1 MHAGSKDGPRKLK
14 RVASKV
20 NTYGDDCD
28 EMDLEEGIGDGNK
41 PLKRKSAK
49 NRKKDLEPK
58 SLQRT
63 PTKKKIMTSSQSRKK
78 IDSPDGSCDSKQKK
92 SMTKKVSNH
101 ENKRERKITSENAE
115 QARRTKKIG
124 DKNLRSKMSK
134 EKSILRNSLS
144 DDHNGKYYID
154 SKEELQSVNRKISK
168 LRRGK
173 SSVTITDDTT
183 ATGMDSSGETVYS
196 RNKVK
201 NNRPSTGRSRSEA
214 PLTRKKS
221 EGLVRQESRKKNRSQ
236 STKSTSTL
244 TRERSKE
251 QIHGIRSRQAKREEF
266 QRSKSVTTGHSL
278 QRGKSMNRS
287 LANVGYKSTELSRR
301 GYQRSKSHRPT
312 GVDRRRNGTS
322 LSRSS
327 LSRSSLSRSRSRSR
341 SALRR
346 SRSVL
351 SVSDNGPREI
361 FYDEHGRRLIRDKV
375 DTEKLPRTLV
385 IIWVMVA
392 AELGFDFATTIIAFL
407 SFLKEANCCD
417 KTIELVVGNVPF
429 ITTIPFFVLVMVE
442 LVMLIRVIVMTLW
455 PKASSTRDDDI
466 ESIEQS
472 TCRRCCCYCLKMK
485 AKGLMGFMNYLV
497 LLNPVFGCLIAWML
511 MYQSDK
517 TEAFTVLGLE
527 GASLILHFASV
538 CLEGSFR
545 TCRQITFHSLPLI
558 PFFVSI
564 GMVGYYLKQGGVC
577 YIPKEKIFRFSGCE
591 ICPNPQTG
599 VFEPCPKDLFEWSG
613 GDMPNS
619 LDGIWDEITGRTTQ
633 STYCSADIN
642 FCFFDYDSGT

>member
-1 MHAGSKDGPRKLK
+1 MHAGSKGGPKKLK
-14 RVASKV
+14 RVSSKV

-28 EMDLEEGIGDGNK
+28 EMDLEEGLGNGNK
-41 PLKRKSAK
+41 PLKKKSAK
-49 NRKKDLEPK
+49 NRKKDPEPK
-58 SLQRT
+58 SIKRA
-63 PTKKKIMTSSQSRKK
+63 PTKNKIMTPSQSRKK

-92 SMTKKVSNH
+92 STTKKVSNH
-101 ENKRERKITSENAE
+101 ENERERKGTSENAE

-124 DKNLRSKMSK
+124 VNNMRSKMSK
-134 EKSILRNSLS
+134 EKSILRNTLS
-144 DDHNGKYYID
+144 DGHNGQHYID
-154 SKEELQSVNRKISK
+154 SKEELESSNRKSPK

-173 SSVTITDDTT
+173 SSVIITDDTT

-201 NNRPSTGRSRSEA
+201 NKRPSTGRSRSDA
-214 PLTRKKS
+214 RLTRKKS
-221 EGLVRQESRKKNRSQ
+221 ESLVRQESRKENQSQ
-236 STKSTSTL
+236 PAKLTSTL

-251 QIHGIRSRQAKREEF
+251 KIHEMRSRQAKREEL
-266 QRSKSVTTGHSL
+266 QRSKSERTGHSL

-287 LANVGYKSTELSRR
+287 SASVGYKSTELPRR
-301 GYQRSKSHRPT
+301 GYQQSKSHRPT
-312 GVDRRRNGTS
+312 GGDRRRNGTS
-322 LSRSS
+322 LSRSR
-327 LSRSSLSRSRSRSR
+327 SRSALSADDNGPRERNGTSLSRSRSR
-341 SALRR
+341 
-346 SRSVL
+346 
-351 SVSDNGPREI
+351 PREI
-361 FYDEHGRRLIRDKV
+361 FHDEYGRRLVRNKEDK
-375 DTEKLPRTLV
+375 EKLPRTLV
-385 IIWVMVA
+385 IIWVVVA

-407 SFLKEANCCD
+407 SFLKEATCCE
-417 KTIELVVGNVPF
+417 KPIELVVGNIPF

-442 LVMLIRVIVMTLW
+442 LIMLIRVIVMTLW

-466 ESIEQS
+466 ESTEQS

-497 LLNPVFGCLIAWML
+497 LLNPIFGCLIAWML

-591 ICPNPQTG
+591 ICPNLLG
-599 VFEPCPKDLFEWSG
+599 VPEPCPKNISDIFEWSG

-642 FCFFDYDSGT
+642 FCFFDYDTGT

>member
-1 MHAGSKDGPRKLK
+1 MHAGSKDGPKKLK
-14 RVASKV
+14 RVSSKV
-20 NTYGDDCD
+20 NTYGDDYD
-28 EMDLEEGIGDGNK
+28 EMDLEEGLGDGNK
-41 PLKRKSAK
+41 PLKRKSTK

-92 SMTKKVSNH
+92 SKTKKVSNH
-101 ENKRERKITSENAE
+101 ENERERKGTSENVE

-124 DKNLRSKMSK
+124 GNNLRSKMSK
-134 EKSILRNSLS
+134 EKSILRNTLS
-144 DDHNGKYYID
+144 DDHNNGQLYID
-154 SKEELQSVNRKISK
+154 SKEELESGNRKIPK

-173 SSVTITDDTT
+173 SSVIITDDSTI
-183 ATGMDSSGETVYS
+183 TGMDSSEESVYS

-201 NNRPSTGRSRSEA
+201 NKRPSTGRGRSDA
-214 PLTRKKS
+214 RLTRKKS
-221 EGLVRQESRKKNRSQ
+221 ESLVRQESRKKNQSQ

-251 QIHGIRSRQAKREEF
+251 KTPGMRSRQAKREEL
-266 QRSKSVTTGHSL
+266 QRSKSETTGRPL

-287 LANVGYKSTELSRR
+287 SASVGYKSKELPRR
-301 GYQRSKSHRPT
+301 GTQRSKSHRPT
-312 GVDRRRNGTS
+312 GVDPRRNRT
-322 LSRSS
+322 
-327 LSRSSLSRSRSRSR
+327 SLSRSRSRS
-341 SALRR
+341 ALG
-346 SRSVL
+346 VGN
-351 SVSDNGPREI
+351 NGPREI
-361 FYDEHGRRLIRDKV
+361 FYDEYGRRLIRNKEDK
-375 DTEKLPRTLV
+375 EKLPRTLV
-385 IIWVMVA
+385 IIWVVVA

-407 SFLKEANCCD
+407 SFLKEATCCD
-417 KTIELVVGNVPF
+417 KPIELVVGNIPF

-497 LLNPVFGCLIAWML
+497 LLNPIFGCLIAWML

-591 ICPNPQTG
+591 ICPNLLG
-599 VFEPCPKDLFEWSG
+599 VPEPCPKNISDIFDFSG

-619 LDGIWDEITGRTTQ
+619 LDSIWDEITGRTTQ
-633 STYCSADIN
+633 STYCSADVS